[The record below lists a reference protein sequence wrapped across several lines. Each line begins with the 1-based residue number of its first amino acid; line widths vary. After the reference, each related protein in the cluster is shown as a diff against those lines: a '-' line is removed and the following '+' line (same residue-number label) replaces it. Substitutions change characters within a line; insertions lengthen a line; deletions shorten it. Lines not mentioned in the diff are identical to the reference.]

1 MEAKY
6 SSETS
11 DDGIINLKMEIFR
24 AAIVRNSI
32 VTLKIT

>member
-24 AAIVRNSI
+24 AANVRTSNL
-32 VTLKIT
+32 TLKIK